1 MREEASTHNEVFRMM
16 KFEQE
21 RLADGQR
28 LKEPLPAGLPKVH
41 LFKVPNLAEEAEPIT
56 VGHCDPG
63 VHDALNLG
71 PSLREIGLVIRPFHG
86 GIIGHALNLNLRLIQ
101 MMSAG
106 VIGAGG
112 GRRGDAALLGLHALV
127 TGAAFGL
134 GFAVAVLGGGR
145 RLYRG
150 DGQARAVPPGL

>member
-1 MREEASTHNEVFRMM
+1 MKIRRRRNPITPDEEEGLREDDAADLIILPRWRCASISLDPAAHLLERGGAILLFECVPRDTRLEKGGMREEASTHNEVFRMM

-63 VHDALNLG
+63 VHDALNL
-71 PSLREIGLVIRPFHG
+71 
-86 GIIGHALNLNLRLIQ
+86 LI
-101 MMSAG
+101 S
-106 VIGAGG
+106 
-112 GRRGDAALLGLHALV
+112 
-127 TGAAFGL
+127 
-134 GFAVAVLGGGR
+134 
-145 RLYRG
+145 
-150 DGQARAVPPGL
+150 P